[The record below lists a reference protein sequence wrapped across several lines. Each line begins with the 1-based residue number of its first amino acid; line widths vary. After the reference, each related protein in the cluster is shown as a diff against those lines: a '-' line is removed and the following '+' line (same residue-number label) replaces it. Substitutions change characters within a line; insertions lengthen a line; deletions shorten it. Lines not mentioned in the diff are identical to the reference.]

1 VDYAKLDAE
10 NDADG
15 RGLLEPDPTRPGA
28 TTIAGANLHV
38 VPLATGWSIIAE
50 PGQILVGLRQD
61 AEVEF
66 SRHAGFGTD
75 STTARVVLRADFGV
89 NDPDGFSVIR
99 PAVI

>member
-1 VDYAKLDAE
+1 
-10 NDADG
+10 
-15 RGLLEPDPTRPGA
+15 
-28 TTIAGANLHV
+28 
-38 VPLATGWSIIAE
+38 LATGWSIIAE